1 MIFSGHWYI
10 RYSCNFG
17 QNNRFILISVILYH
31 PFDEF
36 IFSNHFFILDKIIEN
51 FNILNI
57 WKKNFKIV
65 LIKLHN
71 WIRRC
76 LIQSWRNQFKLILQK
91 RFTSKMNIFLYL
103 SKPPTYPLVSR
114 LVKISFRIVL
124 WFFGFVLNFRPPWFT
139 FRWLF
144 NRKGISTISIF
155 YQTWKLGR
163 TPLILLGLNF
173 VGP

>member
-1 MIFSGHWYI
+1 MSDIISPFRWVYIFEPFL
-10 RYSCNFG
+10 YSG
-17 QNNRFILISVILYH
+17 QNN
-31 PFDEF
+31 
-36 IFSNHFFILDKIIEN
+36 IEN
-51 FNILNI
+51 LNILNI

-163 TPLILLGLNF
+163 TPLIFEEILIIGAKPEPKMSLIHP
-173 VGP
+173 VMT

>member
-1 MIFSGHWYI
+1 M
-10 RYSCNFG
+10 
-17 QNNRFILISVILYH
+17 
-31 PFDEF
+31 
-36 IFSNHFFILDKIIEN
+36 
-51 FNILNI
+51 NI
-57 WKKNFKIV
+57 WKKNFQIV
-65 LIKLHN
+65 LIKLNN

-155 YQTWKLGR
+155 DQTWKLGR
-163 TPLILLGLNF
+163 TPLILPRNLNYWSQTWTQNELDS
-173 VGP
+173 PRHDITS

>member
-1 MIFSGHWYI
+1 MSDIISPFRWVYIFEPFL
-10 RYSCNFG
+10 YSG
-17 QNNRFILISVILYH
+17 QNN
-31 PFDEF
+31 
-36 IFSNHFFILDKIIEN
+36 NEN

-91 RFTSKMNIFLYL
+91 RFTSKMNLFLYL

-124 WFFGFVLNFRPPWFT
+124 WFFGFVLNFRPPHDL
-139 FRWLF
+139 LF
-144 NRKGISTISIF
+144 VDYLIVRVSQPSQFSIVLEIWPDTLNF
-155 YQTWKLGR
+155 GRNFNYWSQTWTQNELDSPR
-163 TPLILLGLNF
+163 HDITS
-173 VGP
+173 

>member
-1 MIFSGHWYI
+1 M
-10 RYSCNFG
+10 
-17 QNNRFILISVILYH
+17 LV
-31 PFDEF
+31 
-36 IFSNHFFILDKIIEN
+36 IEN

-57 WKKNFKIV
+57 WKKNFQIV
-65 LIKLHN
+65 LIKLNN

-144 NRKGISTISIF
+144 NRKGISTIS
-155 YQTWKLGR
+155 KLGW
-163 TPLILLGLNF
+163 TPLNAKKFKLLEPYLNPKWAWF
-173 VGP
+173 TPSWHNMFIFDQNI